1 MNENISRLVVLM
13 SGGLRMLG
21 SKDMALIYKIVSKD
35 EWKKA
40 EDSGV
45 FSGAAVDIADGF
57 IHFSTAEQVTE
68 TANKH
73 FKGQTGLLLVA
84 VDEDELDEEALRY
97 EVSRG
102 GAFFPH
108 LYGDLSL
115 EAVVG
120 VSPFEADGKGTFHFS
135 EVLP

>member
-1 MNENISRLVVLM
+1 
-13 SGGLRMLG
+13 
-21 SKDMALIYKIVSKD
+21 MALIYKIVSKD

-57 IHFSTAEQVTE
+57 IHFSTAEQVAE

-84 VDEDELDEEALRY
+84 VDEEALRY

>member
-1 MNENISRLVVLM
+1 
-13 SGGLRMLG
+13 
-21 SKDMALIYKIVSKD
+21 MALIYKIVSKD

-115 EAVVG
+115 ETVVG
-120 VSPFEADGKGTFHFS
+120 VSSFEADENGLFEFS

>member
-1 MNENISRLVVLM
+1 MRIFPVLWALT
-13 SGGLRMLG
+13 SGGVRMLG

-40 EDSGV
+40 EETGV
-45 FSGAAVDIADGF
+45 FPGAAVDIADGF
-57 IHFSTAEQVTE
+57 IHFSTGEQVAE

-73 FKGQTGLLLVA
+73 FKEQKNLLLVA

-102 GAFFPH
+102 DAFFPH

-120 VSPFEADGKGTFHFS
+120 VSPFEADGKGIFHFS